1 MTTQNN
7 EETDSFK
14 TIKTQ
19 MGSTKTFK
27 GFKYSVYSCF
37 KRPATWWQSE
47 IEKGNVVY
55 SQTFRPETLLKDME
69 DKIFNKI
76 DKCEGVDVFSTRV
89 KLLELWKAEKSEE
102 QRLKKIYNDF
112 VISTHY
118 LDKFPELKSKI
129 KNHKSESP
137 LKL

>member
-1 MTTQNN
+1 LTRGQALACLWVALSYQFEQCRGLNMTTQNN

-55 SQTFRPETLLKDME
+55 SQTFRPETLLKDIE
-69 DKIFNKI
+69 EKIFNKI
-76 DKCEGVDVFSTRV
+76 DKLIE
-89 KLLELWKAEKSEE
+89 AEIKS
-102 QRLKKIYNDF
+102 
-112 VISTHY
+112 
-118 LDKFPELKSKI
+118 
-129 KNHKSESP
+129 
-137 LKL
+137 